1 MSNKHDE
8 IKLLCPS
15 SKCKKCR
22 RIIDD
27 IEKIIEEL
35 DIVVDFEVVT
45 EIDDLLK
52 LRAWIFPTL
61 FVNGVKIYEGY
72 VPKHKFLKS
81 KLTDLLMK

>member
-1 MSNKHDE
+1 MNNRHAE

-15 SKCKKCR
+15 TRCKKCR

-27 IEKIIEEL
+27 IERIIEEL
-35 DIVVDFEVVT
+35 GIVVDFEVVT
-45 EIDDLLK
+45 EMDDLLK

-72 VPKHKFLKS
+72 VPKHKYLKK
-81 KLTDLLMK
+81 KLSDLFVK